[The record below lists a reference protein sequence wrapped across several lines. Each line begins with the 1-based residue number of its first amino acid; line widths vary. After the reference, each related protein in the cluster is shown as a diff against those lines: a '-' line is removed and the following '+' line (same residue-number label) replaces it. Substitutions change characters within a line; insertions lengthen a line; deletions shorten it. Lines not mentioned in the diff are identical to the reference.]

1 MSTIESNR
9 LIAEFMGGKYIP
21 DNEYVFSHFIIGGVV
36 REPSYVKYNSS
47 WDWLMPVI
55 EKCLIYCHENML
67 NEWENGFSDSFL
79 SANFNVLFKITTQF
93 IQFHN
98 EQQKVVQNDS
108 KRN

>member
-1 MSTIESNR
+1 MSTIENKR
-9 LIAEFMGGKYIP
+9 LIATFMNYAGGRP
-21 DNEYVFSHFIIGGVV
+21 LTDGLLLNL
-36 REPSYVKYNSS
+36 YN
-47 WDWLMPVI
+47 DWNSLMPVI

-79 SANFNVLFKITTQF
+79 SVNFNVLFKITTQF